1 MELTQFKSKC
11 SINQFFAPE
20 FIVAL
25 SIGNKSILYFD
36 LLVCCP
42 IISFGST
49 LIWMPKP
56 RIPQKKSNLIWL
68 IAPILG
74 ERLSSSWRR
83 PRCLGRRG
91 LRAILL
97 WSELWKR
104 GLGKRLPPTSVLLH
118 GTHLA
123 CTSHGTLCVA
133 RIMPRLP
140 PKNYSEQCACNPVGN
155 AVFQCTLQLHHLVKQ
170 LHLASCPV
178 PTYWSLDRIKF

>member
-1 MELTQFKSKC
+1 MNYFYH
-11 SINQFFAPE
+11 FFRTIPGVLAK
-20 FIVAL
+20 AT
-25 SIGNKSILYFD
+25 N
-36 LLVCCP
+36 
-42 IISFGST
+42 ST
-49 LIWMPKP
+49 KEI
-56 RIPQKKSNLIWL
+56 RSNLTDR
-68 IAPILG
+68 PISG
-74 ERLSSSWRR
+74 ERLSSFWRR

-104 GLGKRLPPTSVLLH
+104 GLGKRLPPSSILLH
-118 GTHLA
+118 GTYLA

-140 PKNYSEQCACNPVGN
+140 PRTTQSNAHCTCNPVGN
-155 AVFQCTLQLHHLVKQ
+155 AVFQCTMQLHHLVKQ

>member
-1 MELTQFKSKC
+1 MYCDIIYWHQ
-11 SINQFFAPE
+11 INFECWPPRLLPNYKFWKY
-20 FIVAL
+20 I
-25 SIGNKSILYFD
+25 D
-36 LLVCCP
+36 LNAKATN
-42 IISFGST
+42 ST
-49 LIWMPKP
+49 EEI
-56 RIPQKKSNLIWL
+56 RSNLTDR
-68 IAPILG
+68 PILG

-104 GLGKRLPPTSVLLH
+104 GLGKRLPPTLILLH
-118 GTHLA
+118 GTLLT

-140 PKNYSEQCACNPVGN
+140 PKNYSDQYTCNPVAN

>member
-11 SINQFFAPE
+11 SINQLLAPE

-25 SIGNKSILYFD
+25 SIGNKSILNVD

-42 IISFGST
+42 KFWKYIDLNAKATNSPEEI
-49 LIWMPKP
+49 
-56 RIPQKKSNLIWL
+56 RSNLTDR
-68 IAPILG
+68 PILG

-83 PRCLGRRG
+83 PPCLRGRG

-104 GLGKRLPPTSVLLH
+104 GLGKRLPPSSILLH
-118 GTHLA
+118 GTYLA

-140 PKNYSEQCACNPVGN
+140 PRTTQSN
-155 AVFQCTLQLHHLVKQ
+155 APAIQLSMQYFNAYCSCT
-170 LHLASCPV
+170 A
-178 PTYWSLDRIKF
+178 